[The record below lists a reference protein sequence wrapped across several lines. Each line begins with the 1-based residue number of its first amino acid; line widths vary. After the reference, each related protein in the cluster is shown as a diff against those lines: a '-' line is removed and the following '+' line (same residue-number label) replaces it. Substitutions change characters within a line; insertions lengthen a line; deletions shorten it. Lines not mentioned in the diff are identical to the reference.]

1 MNYKLWIMN
10 YELQQVIPD
19 KVSESEKL
27 PWGWIHHFVQND
39 FY

>member
-19 KVSESEKL
+19 KVSESEKTAVGL
-27 PWGWIHHFVQND
+27 D
-39 FY
+39 SSLRSK